1 MVSEQIHVGE
11 LKRQLPKCM
20 LRDRFRLCK
29 AIDRLRSISDPK
41 RSSTELEKIQKRI
54 DHSASIV
61 DSRRKKLPKTTFPSD
76 LPVNQR
82 REEIG
87 NLIRENQVVIVCG
100 ETGSG
105 KSTQLPKICIEAGQG
120 IFGKIGHTQPRRI
133 AARSVAARIAEELKT
148 PLGQQVGYKVRFND
162 QTSEL
167 THIKLMTDG
176 ILLAET
182 QTDRFLEEYDTI
194 IIDEAHE
201 RSLNID
207 FLLGYLKSILTK
219 RRDLKVIITS
229 ATIDAN
235 RFSEHFSIPNQIAPI
250 IEVSGRSH
258 PVDIL
263 YRPYQTESEFGN
275 DGDMFDGINDAV
287 QEISSIDTG
296 DMLIFLPTEKDIR
309 TAAKKLRNLDVVR
322 NLGIQT
328 EILPLYARLSV
339 AEQNKIFKPEKSR
352 RIVLATNVAESSLTV
367 PRIKYVIDTG
377 TARISRY
384 ASRSKIQRLPIE
396 RISQASANQRAG
408 RCGRLG
414 PGICIRLFSEED
426 FESRDRFT
434 TPEIRR
440 TNLASV
446 ILQAKAMHFG
456 DIEKIQFLDPPRP
469 EAIRDGYKTLFE
481 VGATDASRDLTKI
494 GSRIK
499 NFPCDPRIS
508 RMILAGDDEG
518 VLGDVLIIAAALEVQ
533 DVRDRPVEKQ
543 KQADAAHEKFVDPDS
558 DFITY
563 LKIWDFY
570 HQQKSK
576 LSNSQLRKAL
586 QQNFLSFN
594 RMREW
599 LEIFRQLRDLCSQ
612 QKIKIGARKNDYDK
626 IHRSIMA
633 GLLSGIANRG
643 EKYSYA
649 GAGGIQLFLWP
660 GSGVRDL
667 NPKWILGSEL
677 VETSKRYLR
686 NVARIQPNWI
696 EPLSQHLVSRS
707 YSDPL
712 WHENSEQVMANEKVS
727 LFGLTIVPR
736 RRVPYGKMDAS
747 LCRAL
752 FIEEGLVQ
760 QKLLRRHF
768 FLENNC
774 AVIADA
780 EELAAKTRKREFIVE
795 STRIINF
802 YEERL
807 PEHIID
813 GVSLHNWLKQD
824 RKNEERLLMETGD
837 ILPIE
842 EDTDASC
849 FPSTLGTQQ
858 LNLQLKYAFEPG
870 NTHDGVTATIPAAAL
885 SQLNSTRIDWLVPGM
900 VEEKVTALI
909 RSLPKSKRRPLVP
922 APDKA
927 KLISEKLEFA
937 KGNFLTVVANELSK
951 IAEEPITSDDFD
963 LSKIDQHL
971 KMNIAVTDDSGEI
984 IEQDRNLAALQ
995 EKYCGGAT
1003 LELSSVENSD
1013 WHEDNI
1019 TSWTFGDVPE
1029 QISVNHGGI
1038 EIPSF
1043 PAVID
1048 RGDSVSLRLVP
1059 TVALAKSL
1067 TEYGV
1072 MRLAAIQQKKA
1083 IKTQIRWLPD
1093 LEGHALIA
1101 SQFSTKENL
1110 HRGLKDLVA
1119 KLAFI
1124 ENQKFLPKDETDF
1137 ETLMS
1142 NAIEKISVASQQL
1155 ANVLPKFFSAY
1166 QELQLAISERKG
1178 TGVDEVVAAIKSQ
1191 VKRLMP
1197 DDFWL
1202 ATPWMWLQRYPT
1214 YFRSAKFRLEKL
1226 SKATIRQELEM
1237 EDQFGNHLA
1246 NHEKALQRHQ
1256 SQGIHDVELTK
1267 FRWMVEELR
1276 ISTFSQ
1282 QLGTLIPVSEKRM
1295 EKQWLKVE

>member
-1 MVSEQIHVGE
+1 
-11 LKRQLPKCM
+11 M
-20 LRDRFRLCK
+20 LRDRFRLRK
-29 AIDRLRSISDPK
+29 AIDRLRSISDPANK
-41 RSSTELEKIQKRI
+41 TKELEKIQKRI
-54 DHSASIV
+54 ADSIALV
-61 DSRRKKLPKTTFPSD
+61 DQRKSKLPKTTFPAN

-82 REEIG
+82 RDEIAK
-87 NLIRENQVVIVCG
+87 LIRENQVIIVCG

-120 IFGKIGHTQPRRI
+120 VVGKIGHTQPRRI
-133 AARSVAARIAEELKT
+133 AARSVAARISEELKV
-148 PLGQQVGYKVRFND
+148 PLGKQVGYKVRFND
-162 QTSEL
+162 QTNEQ

-207 FLLGYLKSILTK
+207 FLLGYLKSILNK

-235 RFSEHFSIPNQIAPI
+235 RFSEHFSEPNQIAPI
-250 IEVSGRSH
+250 IEVSGRSY
-258 PVDIL
+258 PVDVL
-263 YRPYQTESEFGN
+263 YRPFQTETESEFGN
-275 DGDMFDGINDAV
+275 DRDMFDGINDAV
-287 QEISSIDTG
+287 QELSSIDAG

-322 NLGIQT
+322 NLGIKT

-367 PRIKYVIDTG
+367 PRIKYVVDTG

-384 ASRSKIQRLPIE
+384 AARSKIQRLPIE
-396 RISQASANQRAG
+396 KISQASANQRAG

-481 VGATDASRDLTKI
+481 VGATDASRELSKI
-494 GSRIK
+494 GNRIK

-508 RMILAGDDEG
+508 RMILAGEDEG

-570 HQQKSK
+570 HKQKSK
-576 LSNSQLRKAL
+576 LSNSQLKRAL
-586 QQNFLSFN
+586 QQNFISFN

-612 QKIKIGARKNDYDK
+612 HKIKIGSRKNDYDK

-643 EKYSYA
+643 EKYSYT

-696 EPLSQHLVSRS
+696 EPLSQHLVSKS

-712 WHENSEQVMANEKVS
+712 WHEKSEQVMASEKVS

-736 RRVPYGKMDAS
+736 RRVPYGKIDAAI
-747 LCRAL
+747 CRAL

-760 QKLLRRHF
+760 QKLLRSHF
-768 FLENNC
+768 FLENNR
-774 AVIADA
+774 AVITEA
-780 EELAAKTRKREFIVE
+780 EELAAKTRKRELIIE
-795 STRIINF
+795 TTRVINF

-807 PEHIID
+807 PEAIID
-813 GVSLHNWLKQD
+813 GVSLNKWLKED
-824 RKNEERLLMETGD
+824 SKNEERLLMTPGD

-842 EDTDASC
+842 EETDAAS
-849 FPSTLGTQQ
+849 FPTSLGTQQ

-870 NTHDGVTATIPAAAL
+870 NSHDGVTATIPAAAL
-885 SQLNSTRIDWLVPGM
+885 SQLNSARIDWLVPGM
-900 VEEKVTALI
+900 VEEKITALI

-927 KLISEKLEFA
+927 KLVKTKIEFA
-937 KGNFLTVVANELSK
+937 KGSFLSVVATELSRL
-951 IAEEPITSDDFD
+951 AEEPISPDDFD
-963 LSKIDQHL
+963 LSKIDHHL

-984 IEQDRNLAALQ
+984 IEQDRDLAALQ

-1003 LELSSVENSD
+1003 LELSTVENSD
-1013 WHEDNI
+1013 WHDDDI
-1019 TSWTFGDVPE
+1019 KAWTFGDIPD
-1029 QISVNHGGI
+1029 QISVTHGGI

-1043 PAVID
+1043 PALID
-1048 RGDSVSLRLVP
+1048 RGDSISLRLVP
-1059 TVALAKSL
+1059 TKSLAKFL
-1067 TEYGV
+1067 TRRGV
-1072 MRLAAIQQKKA
+1072 MRLAAIQQKKVL
-1083 IKTQIRWLPD
+1083 KTQIRWLPD
-1093 LEGHALIA
+1093 LESHALIA
-1101 SQFSTKENL
+1101 SQFSSKEDL
-1110 HRGLKDLVA
+1110 RRGLGDLIA
-1119 KLAFI
+1119 KLAFN
-1124 ENQKFLPKDETDF
+1124 ENQKNNPQNESDF
-1137 ETLMS
+1137 DTMMS
-1142 NAIEKISVASQQL
+1142 DAIERISIASQDV
-1155 ANVLPKFFSAY
+1155 ANLLPKFFSAY
-1166 QELQLAISERKG
+1166 QDLQVTISDQKG
-1178 TGVDEVVAAIKSQ
+1178 KGADEFIAAIKSQ
-1191 VKRLMP
+1191 MKLLINE
-1197 DDFWL
+1197 DFWVT
-1202 ATPWMWLQRYPT
+1202 TPWMWLQRYPT
-1214 YFRSAKFRLEKL
+1214 YFRSAKARIEKL
-1226 SKATIRQELEM
+1226 SKLTVRQELET
-1237 EDQFGNHLA
+1237 EKKFTNYLA
-1246 NHEKALQRHQ
+1246 DHDKAYQRHQ
-1256 SQGIHDVELTK
+1256 SQGIHDVELIK
-1267 FRWMVEELR
+1267 FRWMIEELR
-1276 ISTFSQ
+1276 VSVFSQ
-1282 QLGTLIPVSEKRM
+1282 QLGTLIAVSEKRM
-1295 EKQWLKVE
+1295 EKQWSKIE